1 MSGIKM
7 MSFRKWHT
15 AWHQIRRSLKK
26 ILAES
31 INNFYRKCHNKK
43 HLPASWQFTSASV
56 NLQLKSS
63 RQKLAAEVV
72 KTELN

>member
-1 MSGIKM
+1 M
-7 MSFRKWHT
+7 
-15 AWHQIRRSLKK
+15 LKT
-26 ILAES
+26 ILAEATN
-31 INNFYRKCHNKK
+31 IFIANAIAKI
-43 HLPASWQFTSASV
+43 HLPASWEFTSASV